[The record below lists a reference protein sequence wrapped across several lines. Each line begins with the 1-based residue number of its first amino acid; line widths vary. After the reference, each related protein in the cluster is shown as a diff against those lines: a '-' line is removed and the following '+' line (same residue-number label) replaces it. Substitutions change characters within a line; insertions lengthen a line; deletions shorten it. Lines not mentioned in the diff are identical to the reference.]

1 MVSHPRPLMAVHLT
15 EGAKADLVAMQS
27 PQKRAALKAV
37 ATIRSLDRMGLQA
50 HPGLN
55 FEKLG
60 GLVEPNTGKQLW
72 SFRFGMGARAI
83 CTLDG
88 GSLVVVATFQPDH
101 DKAYR

>member
-1 MVSHPRPLMAVHLT
+1 MASTPRPLMAVRLT
-15 EGAKADLVAMQS
+15 EVARADLRAMQP

-37 ATIRSLDRMGLQA
+37 ATIRSLDRLGLQA

-60 GLVEPNTGKQLW
+60 GLVEPSTGKQLW
-72 SFRFGMGARAI
+72 SFRFGKGPRAI
-83 CTLDG
+83 CTLEEG
-88 GSLVVVATFQPDH
+88 VLVVVATFVTDH